1 MVELMEK
8 KFNMKKTTTINTHQ
22 IICIVGPSASGKT
35 TLVRNYIHKYS
46 TSLYPIS
53 EILSTT
59 TRTPRR
65 GELDGVDYNFVD
77 LRAFHELSKIE
88 EVEYSGEF
96 YGISEEEILG
106 KIQNNTILFAVVSI
120 EGVICLK
127 RYIKDRFPEIKVDS
141 VFLDVPSNIL
151 IDRMV
156 NRGDK
161 IDKIQQRI
169 KNMRKNDEL
178 KNGLFCNFAFTP
190 TNPGIYDP
198 KICVEEFYQFIKR
211 NF

>member
-1 MVELMEK
+1 MEK
-8 KFNMKKTTTINTHQ
+8 KSNMKKLNTIKTHQ

-35 TLVRNYIHKYS
+35 TLVRNYIKTYN
-46 TSLYPIS
+46 SLSNPIS

-59 TRTPRR
+59 TRNPRC
-65 GELDGVDYNFVD
+65 GEFDGVDYNFVD
-77 LRAFHELSKIE
+77 LRAFHKLSKIE
-88 EVEYSGEF
+88 QAEYSGEF

-178 KNGLFCNFAFTP
+178 KNGLFCNFTFTP